1 MTRFPDDPIKKAR
14 HRETSGLGDN
24 AGSDLLSHAAPSDR
38 EALKKH
44 CPTPRVGNGMVHA
57 HAGVQSKT
65 REPKLAGLRINAGS
79 DLLSHAVAHTVP
91 SAVSGLTSVFGMG
104 TGVTLIL

>member
-1 MTRFPDDPIKKAR
+1 VIWSLIRDDRIAKTKKGFDILQYR
-14 HRETSGLGDN
+14 TLQN
-24 AGSDLLSHAAPSDR
+24 
-38 EALKKH
+38 
-44 CPTPRVGNGMVHA
+44 
-57 HAGVQSKT
+57 
-65 REPKLAGLRINAGS
+65 NAGS